1 MYMYEQVGGKKKR
14 LVGDLV
20 ELIRSGQLVRG
31 ERLPG
36 ENQLARQYSV
46 SRGTVRSALSELQ
59 QQDLIATETGVGSF
73 VTFDGVALDQSV
85 GWARALSGSG
95 SKVTTE
101 LLGIDRTED
110 PVLAGRFAVDAFIS
124 IRRLRRDE
132 AGRGVSLENS
142 LVPAVPALV
151 DLPQRGLVG
160 DSLTATLRE
169 GGLHATSGEQWISGE
184 GLDEP
189 SAKLL
194 GRRAGEFFLRATRIS
209 LDRSGG
215 LVEHVVSLLD
225 PARFQFHLVF
235 GRQA

>member
-20 ELIRSGQLVRG
+20 DLIRSGQLARG

-36 ENQLARQYSV
+36 ENQLAQQYSV

-85 GWARALSGSG
+85 GWARALSSSG

-101 LLGIDRTED
+101 LLGIERAED
-110 PVLAGRFAVDAFIS
+110 PALTSRFGVDAFIS
-124 IRRLRRDE
+124 VRRLRRDE
-132 AGRGVSLENS
+132 SGRGVSLENA
-142 LVPAVPALV
+142 LVPAIPALA
-151 DLPQRGLVG
+151 DLPERGLTD
-160 DSLTATLRE
+160 DSLTDTLRE
-169 GGLHATSGEQWISGE
+169 AGLYLAGGEQWITAE
-184 GLDEP
+184 WLDET

-194 GRRAGEFFLRATRIS
+194 DRRAGEFFLRATRIS
-209 LDRSGG
+209 LDRSSA
-215 LVEHVVSLLD
+215 LVEQVVSLLD

-235 GRQA
+235 GRQP